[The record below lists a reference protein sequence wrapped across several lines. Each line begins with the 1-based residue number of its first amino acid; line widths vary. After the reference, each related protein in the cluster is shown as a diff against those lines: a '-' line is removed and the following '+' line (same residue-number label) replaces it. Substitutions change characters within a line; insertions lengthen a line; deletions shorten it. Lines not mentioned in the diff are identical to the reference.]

1 MRTKKKQTKLKQI
14 NYLTRFV
21 FRAFLIAILCLLVGF
36 GVVLAIY
43 LGDLVLNSNNPN
55 KKPLFSTYV
64 VLTPS
69 MVPTINVNDAIIVKR
84 VDKDNYKVGD
94 IITFNSN
101 EENYEGLAI
110 THRVVEKQEIND
122 NTSVYTTKG
131 DNNKIIDPTSVKTES
146 IYGKVLFK
154 IPKVGCIQK
163 FFSSPINYLLCLLV
177 PATIFISYNISKITI
192 LMKKRR
198 KKYI

>member
-1 MRTKKKQTKLKQI
+1 MRTRKKQTKLKQI

-131 DNNKIIDPTSVKTES
+131 DNNKIIDPTSVKTDS

-154 IPKVGCIQK
+154 IPKVGYIQK